1 MGNMDIK
8 DEASIINSDENVV
21 SDVEQADLSIN
32 GDDSYTIYPNAE
44 VRVEK
49 AQYEYYAFAY
59 TLPEAERIN
68 N

>member
-44 VRVEK
+44 VRKRLNIVLCICIH
-49 AQYEYYAFAY
+49 FA
-59 TLPEAERIN
+59 
-68 N
+68 

>member
-1 MGNMDIK
+1 MDIK

-44 VRVEK
+44 VSL
-49 AQYEYYAFAY
+49 FH
-59 TLPEAERIN
+59 PHFGIRIYGI
-68 N
+68 

>member
-32 GDDSYTIYPNAE
+32 GDDSYTCLL
-44 VRVEK
+44 
-49 AQYEYYAFAY
+49 Y
-59 TLPEAERIN
+59 TSDAADE
-68 N
+68 

>member
-1 MGNMDIK
+1 MGNMNIK

-49 AQYEYYAFAY
+49 AQYSIKIGRASCR
-59 TLPEAERIN
+59 ERV
-68 N
+68 